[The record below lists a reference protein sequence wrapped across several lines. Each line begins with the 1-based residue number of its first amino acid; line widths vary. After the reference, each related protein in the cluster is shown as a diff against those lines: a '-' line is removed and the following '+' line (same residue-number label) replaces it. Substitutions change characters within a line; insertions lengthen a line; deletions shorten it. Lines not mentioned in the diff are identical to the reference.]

1 LGGKDSKSLA
11 RHFWCNFKGIEDL
24 LSPGFYVVLELIAF
38 HFLLHDHFM
47 VLFNEDDS
55 LTFGQ
60 RIPVL
65 IALMHEEDFYVVLEL
80 PQASI

>member
-1 LGGKDSKSLA
+1 
-11 RHFWCNFKGIEDL
+11 
-24 LSPGFYVVLELIAF
+24 
-38 HFLLHDHFM
+38 M

-60 RIPVL
+60 RIPVP

-80 PQASI
+80 PVHKCFTWHTIWPYYIIAVDTTNVA